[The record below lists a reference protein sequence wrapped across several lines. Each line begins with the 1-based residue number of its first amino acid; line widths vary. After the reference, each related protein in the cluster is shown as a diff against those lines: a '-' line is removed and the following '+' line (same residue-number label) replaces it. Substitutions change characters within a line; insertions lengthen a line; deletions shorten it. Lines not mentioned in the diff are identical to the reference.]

1 MPKTN
6 FVKDIEDEEVEV
18 KPAKKEKKK
27 FDQSDGIICR
37 SVTQGGLYLEGAK
50 TKILYEWDDYGDESE
65 VEYRD
70 LVAEVRAK
78 SQFVFRPCFII
89 DDEDFIAEFPQ
100 LEKFYKEKY
109 TVKDLRKVLELPVG
123 EMVDAIKELPK
134 GAADSLKSIA
144 AQQVSTGQLDSV
156 RKIKALD
163 EFFGTDLN
171 LIGELISD

>member
-6 FVKDIEDEEVEV
+6 FVKDIEDDENIKETS
-18 KPAKKEKKK
+18 KPKKK

-37 SVTQGGLYLEGAK
+37 SITQGGLYMEGAK
-50 TKILYEWDDYGDESE
+50 TKILYEWNDYGDESE

-70 LVAEVRAK
+70 LVAEIRSK

-89 DDEDFIAEFPQ
+89 EDEDFIKEFPQ
-100 LEKFYKEKY
+100 LERFYKEKY
-109 TVKDLRKVLELPVG
+109 TIKDLRGILAMDAT
-123 EMVDAIKELPK
+123 EMIETIKTLPK

-156 RKIKALD
+156 KKIKALD
-163 EFFGTDLN
+163 EYFGTDLN
-171 LIGELISD
+171 LIGELMND

>member
-6 FVKDIEDEEVEV
+6 FVKDVDDDEIIEE
-18 KPAKKEKKK
+18 KPKAKKK

-37 SVTQGGLYLEGAK
+37 SITQGGLYLEGAK
-50 TKILYEWDDYGDESE
+50 TKILYEWNDYGDESE

-70 LVAEVRAK
+70 LVAEVRSK

-89 DDEDFIAEFPQ
+89 EDEDFIKEFPQ

-109 TVKDLRKVLELPVG
+109 TIKDLRSILKMDVS
-123 EMVDAIKELPK
+123 EMIEAIKALPK
-134 GAADSLKSIA
+134 GAAESLKSIA
-144 AQQVSTGQLDSV
+144 AQQVSNGQLDSV

-171 LIGELISD
+171 LIGELIND